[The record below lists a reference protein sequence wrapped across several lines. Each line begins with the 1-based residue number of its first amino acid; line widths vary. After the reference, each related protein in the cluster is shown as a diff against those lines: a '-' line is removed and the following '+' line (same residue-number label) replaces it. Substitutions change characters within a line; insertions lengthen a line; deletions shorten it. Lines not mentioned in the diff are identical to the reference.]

1 MFRGKIRHIHF
12 VGIGGTGMNGIAEVL
27 LNQGFAVTGSDLRA
41 GPSVRRLRRL
51 GATVHIGHAP
61 ENLGPAQ
68 VVVKSTAVKDDNP
81 EVVAAR
87 ERSIPVI
94 PRAEMLAELMRMK
107 YGIAVAGTHG
117 KTTTTSMLA
126 VTLAHAELD
135 PTIVIGGRLNAI
147 GSNARLGQGDFLVA
161 EADESDGSFMYLS
174 PTVAVV
180 TNIDPEHLDHYGSF
194 EALKETFVAF
204 ANKVPFFGFVVVC
217 LDHPVV
223 QDLLPRMRKRVVTY
237 GMSRQADLR
246 GEDIRHEGLIT
257 RFRVFW
263 KGEELGE
270 VELHMPGD
278 HNVANALATI
288 ATGLELDLPFA
299 QLRAAVAS
307 FDGVERR
314 FTVRAEIGDTL
325 IVDDYG
331 HHPVEIEATLEGARQ
346 AFPDRR
352 IVGVFQPHRYSRV
365 LELEQDFCRA
375 FNSADHVVVC
385 PIYAAGEDPVE
396 GLDQHSLAA
405 GLRSHGHRSVKPV
418 DDLDQALAHLLEIG
432 EPGDLV
438 ITLGAGNVNT
448 LCERL
453 AEAIAPTGAPG

>member
-27 LNQGFAVTGSDLRA
+27 LNQGFEVSGSDLRA
-41 GPSVRRLRRL
+41 GPSVRRLRSL

-61 ENLGPAQ
+61 ENLGQAQ
-68 VVVKSTAVKDDNP
+68 VVVKSTAVKDDNA

-87 ERSIPVI
+87 EQQIPVI

-126 VTLAHAELD
+126 VTLGQAGLD

-180 TNIDPEHLDHYGSF
+180 TNIDPEHLDHYGDF
-194 EALKETFVAF
+194 ETLKETFVAF

-223 QDLLPRMRKRVVTY
+223 QDLLPRLRKRVVTY
-237 GMSRQADLR
+237 GVSRQADLR
-246 GEDIRHEGLIT
+246 GEDIRHEGLVT
-257 RFRVFW
+257 RFRVVW

-270 VELHMPGD
+270 FELNMPGD

-288 ATGLELDLPFA
+288 ATGLELDLSFE
-299 QLRAAVAS
+299 QIRAAIAG

-314 FTVRAEIGDTL
+314 FTVRADVDDTL

-346 AFPDRR
+346 AFPERR
-352 IVGVFQPHRYSRV
+352 IIGVFQPHRYSRV
-365 LELEQDFCRA
+365 AELEHDFCRA

-385 PIYAAGEDPVE
+385 PIYAAGEQPVE

-418 DDLDQALAHLLEIG
+418 DDLDQALAHLLELRQ
-432 EPGDLV
+432 PGDLV

-453 AEAIAPTGAPG
+453 AEAIVR